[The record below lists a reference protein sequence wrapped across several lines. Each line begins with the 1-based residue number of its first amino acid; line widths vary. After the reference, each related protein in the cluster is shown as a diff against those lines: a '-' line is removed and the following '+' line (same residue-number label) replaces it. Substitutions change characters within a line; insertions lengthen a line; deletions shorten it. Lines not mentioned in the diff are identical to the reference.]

1 MNLPKESQVVEY
13 KRKWRDDFLK
23 ELCAFA
29 NSQGGTLYIG
39 VEDDGSIC
47 GIGESEIIRVPSA
60 KQRLSSCTE
69 DRSREDNVQALM
81 ENLPNKIHSNL
92 GFYAEVNSHTDDVT
106 GYKFIA
112 IVVEPLD
119 EAISYNGKCYIRSG
133 STTQELRG
141 QELATFLMHKTKT
154 HWDELPEPRATL
166 ADLDYKK
173 IEWFVGM
180 AREKRGVS
188 WEYSEENI
196 PTILTNIEVLRED
209 GLLNNAALLLF
220 GKNPQKWFINSY
232 IKCAS
237 FPSTKMVKPLLSHQ
251 MYGGNVFELV
261 DKAVE
266 FVSSRIDA
274 SVSERTRGAA
284 ADIEYELPLQ
294 ALTEAIVN
302 AIVHRDYMS
311 TASVQVMLFRD
322 RLEVWNP
329 GTLPIGMTIEKL
341 SSKHR
346 SIPVNPKLA
355 RAMFF
360 AGYIDELG
368 TGTTDMIDRCLE
380 KGLRRPDFV
389 EDGDFEITL
398 WRPEKTETG
407 HEAGQDTGHEIAE
420 DVLKKLNPRQRAVY
434 ELILRT
440 ELLTAKTEPLTPESE
455 PLSENNEPLESK
467 SEPLNTEQ
475 ISIKL
480 GIPYSTTKRLTKQL
494 ESMELIK
501 RLKGKRK
508 GFWTTSKANG
518 ENQ

>member
-119 EAISYNGKCYIRSG
+119 EAISYNGKYYIRSG

-141 QELATFLMHKTKT
+141 QELAKFLMHKTKT

-302 AIVHRDYMS
+302 AVVHRDYMS

-407 HEAGQDTGHEIAE
+407 QDTGQDTGHESKLVLPE
-420 DVLKKLNPRQRAVY
+420 DLLNRLEERGIRLNDNQRVVLITIVNDPFVSRANICSV
-434 ELILRT
+434 T
-440 ELLTAKTEPLTPESE
+440 GLT
-455 PLSENNEPLESK
+455 
-467 SEPLNTEQ
+467 
-475 ISIKL
+475 
-480 GIPYSTTKRLTKQL
+480 
-494 ESMELIK
+494 ESMVMSTVRALQ
-501 RLKGKRK
+501 RDGVLGKK
-508 GFWTTSKANG
+508 STSKKDPWKLLV
-518 ENQ
+518 

>member
-1 MNLPKESQVVEY
+1 MREDQHTEF
-13 KRKWRDDFLK
+13 KRIWKDDYLK

-29 NSQGGTLYIG
+29 NSQGGVLYVG
-39 VEDDGSIC
+39 VDDSGKVL
-47 GIGESEIIRVPSA
+47 EL
-60 KQRLSSCTE
+60 KNL
-69 DRSREDNVQALM
+69 NALL
-81 ENLPNKIHSNL
+81 ENLPNKIHANL
-92 GFYAEVNSHTDDVT
+92 GFFADMNRLTDTAT
-106 GYKFIA
+106 G
-112 IVVEPLD
+112 LD
-119 EAISYNGKCYIRSG
+119 YIGITVQPQQEAISYNGKYYIRSG

-141 QELATFLMHKTKT
+141 QELAKFLMHKTKT

-302 AIVHRDYMS
+302 AVVHRDYMS

-398 WRPEKTETG
+398 WRPEKAETG
-407 HEAGQDTGHEIAE
+407 QETGQDTGHESKLVLPE
-420 DVLKKLNPRQRAVY
+420 DLLNRLEERGIRLSKYQRVVLKAMIENPNSTR
-434 ELILRT
+434 EEIS
-440 ELLTAKTEPLTPESE
+440 AKYGVL
-455 PLSENNEPLESK
+455 
-467 SEPLNTEQ
+467 LNTV
-475 ISIKL
+475 ISCVQALQEK
-480 GIPYSTTKRLTKQL
+480 GVVEKKTYKKDSPWV
-494 ESMELIK
+494 
-501 RLKGKRK
+501 LKI
-508 GFWTTSKANG
+508 
-518 ENQ
+518 

>member
-1 MNLPKESQVVEY
+1 MREDQHTEF
-13 KRKWRDDFLK
+13 KRIWKDDYLK

-29 NSQGGTLYIG
+29 NSQGGVLYLG
-39 VEDDGSIC
+39 VDDNGKVL
-47 GIGESEIIRVPSA
+47 EL
-60 KQRLSSCTE
+60 KNL
-69 DRSREDNVQALM
+69 NALL
-81 ENLPNKIHSNL
+81 ENLPNKIHANI
-92 GFYAEVNSHTDDVT
+92 GFFADVNRLTDMAT
-106 GYKFIA
+106 G
-112 IVVEPLD
+112 LD
-119 EAISYNGKCYIRSG
+119 YIGITIQPQQEAISYNGKYYIRSG

-209 GLLNNAALLLF
+209 GQLNNAALLLF
-220 GKNPQKWFINSY
+220 AKNPQKWFINSY

-237 FPSTKMVKPLLSHQ
+237 FPTTKMVKPLLSHQ

-266 FVSSRIDA
+266 FVSSRINA

-294 ALTEAIVN
+294 ALTEAVVN
-302 AIVHRDYMS
+302 AVVHRDYMS

-341 SSKHR
+341 CSKHR

-368 TGTTDMIDRCLE
+368 TGTTDMIDRCVE
-380 KGLRRPDFV
+380 KGLRCPDFT

-398 WRPEKTETG
+398 WRPEKA
-407 HEAGQDTGHEIAE
+407 EAGQDTGHETGQDIMQE
-420 DVLKKLNPRQRAVY
+420 VLRKLEERGIRLSKYQKVVLSAVV
-434 ELILRT
+434 
-440 ELLTAKTEPLTPESE
+440 
-455 PLSENNEPLESK
+455 K
-467 SEPLNTEQ
+467 SPNITKEQ
-475 ISIKL
+475 ISARY
-480 GIPYSTTKRLTKQL
+480 GIVLDTVVTCVQALQKKGVLATKTNMRSGTWDL
-494 ESMELIK
+494 LI
-501 RLKGKRK
+501 
-508 GFWTTSKANG
+508 
-518 ENQ
+518 

>member
-13 KRKWRDDFLK
+13 KRKWRDDYLK

-29 NSQGGTLYIG
+29 NTQGGTLYIG

-69 DRSREDNVQALM
+69 DRSREDNVQVLM

-92 GFYAEVNSHTDDVT
+92 GFYAEVNSHTDEAT
-106 GYKFIA
+106 GWKFIS
-112 IVVEPLD
+112 VVVQPQD
-119 EAISYNGKCYIRSG
+119 DAISYEGKFYIRSG

-141 QELATFLMHKTKT
+141 QELAKFLMHKTKT

-294 ALTEAIVN
+294 ALTEAVVN
-302 AIVHRDYMS
+302 AVVHRDYMS

-368 TGTTDMIDRCLE
+368 TGTTDMIERCLE

-398 WRPEKTETG
+398 WRPEKAETG
-407 HEAGQDTGHEIAE
+407 QDAGQDTGHESKLVLPE
-420 DVLKKLNPRQRAVY
+420 DLLNRLEARGIRLSKYQKVVLSAVV
-434 ELILRT
+434 
-440 ELLTAKTEPLTPESE
+440 
-455 PLSENNEPLESK
+455 K
-467 SEPLNTEQ
+467 SPNITKEQ
-475 ISIKL
+475 ISARY
-480 GIPYSTTKRLTKQL
+480 GIVLDTVVTCIQALQKKGVLATKTNMRSGTWDL
-494 ESMELIK
+494 LI
-501 RLKGKRK
+501 
-508 GFWTTSKANG
+508 
-518 ENQ
+518 